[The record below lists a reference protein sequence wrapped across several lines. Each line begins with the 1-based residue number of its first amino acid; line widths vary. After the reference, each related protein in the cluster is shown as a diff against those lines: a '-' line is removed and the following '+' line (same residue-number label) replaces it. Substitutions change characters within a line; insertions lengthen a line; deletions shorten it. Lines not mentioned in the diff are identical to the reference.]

1 MNQPSSQFVK
11 KTILKL
17 LRAIG
22 SEKEIKKYIQRF
34 SSAEQHFAVIKVG
47 GSVVK
52 DDLENLITSLIFLDQ
67 VGLKPVILHGAG
79 PMLTEELESRA
90 IDFSFI
96 DGQRVT
102 SNEVMNVA
110 QRVFTE
116 TNKRIVD
123 KLQDQGAKAIGI
135 TQSVFECTLG
145 DPKLGLVG
153 KINKVNISDI
163 NSAIDKDMIPVI
175 APLGYESSKTLNI
188 NADLATIELVKAI
201 KPYKVVFL
209 SETGGIFNNENRL
222 IETINLALEY
232 DELMQEDW
240 LHSGMRLK
248 LKQIKTLLDFLPKSS
263 SVSITQPINL
273 PKELFTDSGS
283 GTMVKHGFRIKNYKA
298 ADSAIKVD
306 FKNIIEASFNKKLIP
321 DFFDQNSK
329 LNIFMSS
336 CNRAT
341 IAISEDFLIPYMDKF
356 GVLPDAKGEG
366 LGAGLWSEMRKVYP
380 KLFWRSRRNN
390 SINSFYSSI
399 CDGCQK
405 HSEWNVYWI
414 GIEDYSLLKNC
425 IEYAI
430 SKPKSVI

>member
-110 QRVFTE
+110 QKVFTE
-116 TNKRIVD
+116 TNKSIVD

-163 NSAIDKDMIPVI
+163 N
-175 APLGYESSKTLNI
+175 
-188 NADLATIELVKAI
+188 
-201 KPYKVVFL
+201 L
-209 SETGGIFNNENRL
+209 SL
-222 IETINLALEY
+222 IHI
-232 DELMQEDW
+232 
-240 LHSGMRLK
+240 
-248 LKQIKTLLDFLPKSS
+248 
-263 SVSITQPINL
+263 
-273 PKELFTDSGS
+273 
-283 GTMVKHGFRIKNYKA
+283 
-298 ADSAIKVD
+298 
-306 FKNIIEASFNKKLIP
+306 
-321 DFFDQNSK
+321 
-329 LNIFMSS
+329 
-336 CNRAT
+336 
-341 IAISEDFLIPYMDKF
+341 
-356 GVLPDAKGEG
+356 
-366 LGAGLWSEMRKVYP
+366 
-380 KLFWRSRRNN
+380 
-390 SINSFYSSI
+390 
-399 CDGCQK
+399 
-405 HSEWNVYWI
+405 
-414 GIEDYSLLKNC
+414 
-425 IEYAI
+425 
-430 SKPKSVI
+430 